1 MPAVVV
7 KVTRSLSVIR
17 TSSGLSRPAVPRVEI
32 YRGPAAMCSSLAHAQ
47 LQAAAV
53 PNGLQLSAGVVEKA
67 LTGRSHFQ

>member
-1 MPAVVV
+1 
-7 KVTRSLSVIR
+7 
-17 TSSGLSRPAVPRVEI
+17 
-32 YRGPAAMCSSLAHAQ
+32 MCSSLAHAQ